1 MWKQTITAL
10 AVSLLIVAC
19 NFYTYSRGQSIQR
32 EISVRDCE
40 LTGVHIIDR
49 DTVLVCGVVKRAS
62 QPEANEPRASD
73 NRRKGEHDL

>member
-49 DTVLVCGVVKRAS
+49 DTVLVCQIIKRVG
-62 QPEANEPRASD
+62 PEANEPKVSE
-73 NRRKGEHDL
+73 RRKGEHDL